1 MGLFDKS
8 TTIGDSP
15 LLKGFTDWHCHI
27 LPGVDDGIKTVEDSL
42 SVLALYEKAG
52 IREVWLTP
60 HIMEDIPN
68 KTAYLRSVFDG
79 LCRQYGG
86 GIKLNLASENMLDS
100 LFEDRLEAGELL
112 PYSGHRLLVETSY
125 FNPPNNFRELLD
137 RVAAKGY
144 FPVLA
149 HPERYMYMRHDDY
162 LRLKDRGV
170 LFQLNIPSLYGAY
183 GPEVQEKAEKILG
196 EGLYDLSGTDLHREP
211 SFRHMLEAKL
221 KAKTIKR
228 IPA

>member
-149 HPERYMYMRHDDY
+149 RRLSAAEGQGSPVPVEHTVAVRR
-162 LRLKDRGV
+162 LRPRG
-170 LFQLNIPSLYGAY
+170 PGK
-183 GPEVQEKAEKILG
+183 GG
-196 EGLYDLSGTDLHREP
+196 EDPWRRP
-211 SFRHMLEAKL
+211 V
-221 KAKTIKR
+221 
-228 IPA
+228 